1 VIGKSVL
8 RVEDQR
14 FLTGSGRFIEDLS
27 VPGELHCAI
36 VRSPHPHAR
45 IRGVRAPADVLMLTG
60 ADMARDDVG
69 PMRCGWALPGMVE
82 PPRYA
87 LARDTVRHVGEP
99 VAAVLA
105 ESRAAAEDA
114 AELVEV
120 DYEPLPLISGESAA
134 TTPRSRRRLHARRV
148 ASSSSW

>member
-1 VIGKSVL
+1 MIGKSVL

-27 VPGELHCAI
+27 FPGELHCAI

-45 IRGVRAPADVLMLTG
+45 IRGLRAPADVLMLTG
-60 ADMARDDVG
+60 ADMARDGVA
-69 PMRCGWALPGMVE
+69 PMRCGWALAGMVE

-87 LARDTVRHVGEP
+87 LARGTVRHVGEP

-105 ESRAAAEDA
+105 ESRAVAEDA
-114 AELVEV
+114 VGLEL
-120 DYEPLPLISGESAA
+120 LG
-134 TTPRSRRRLHARRV
+134 ARVGLGRGGGRC
-148 ASSSSW
+148 AGHGRHPIGRG